1 MALPQDSGGNTG
13 TTAAEDNDA
22 LSQIPTHE
30 DFSVGEGVPKPVYSN
45 VYGRMDLANEG
56 LNTQAS
62 ITGELSKQP
71 RLGCATL
78 LTFTSRWTN

>member
-13 TTAAEDNDA
+13 TEGNDD
-22 LSQIPTHE
+22 LSQIPTRE

-62 ITGELSKQP
+62 ITGELFD
-71 RLGCATL
+71 RLCEHNFWATL
-78 LTFTSRWTN
+78 LTITSRRTS

>member
-1 MALPQDSGGNTG
+1 MALPQDSGGNIG
-13 TTAAEDNDA
+13 TTAADDNDA
-22 LSQIPTHE
+22 LSRIPTHE

-45 VYGRMDLANEG
+45 VYGRMDLTNEG

-71 RLGCATL
+71 PLRCATS
-78 LTFTSRWTN
+78 LTFTSRWTS

>member
-13 TTAAEDNDA
+13 TTTTEDRDA
-22 LSQIPTHE
+22 LSRIFTHE

-62 ITGELSKQP
+62 ITGELIDHLSEKAF
-71 RLGCATL
+71 GY
-78 LTFTSRWTN
+78 

>member
-13 TTAAEDNDA
+13 TEGNDD

-62 ITGELSKQP
+62 ITGELFD
-71 RLGCATL
+71 RLCERNFWATL
-78 LTFTSRWTN
+78 LTTTSRWTS

>member
-13 TTAAEDNDA
+13 TTAADRNND

-30 DFSVGEGVPKPVYSN
+30 DSSVGEDVPKPVYSN

-62 ITGELSKQP
+62 ITGELHD
-71 RLGCATL
+71 AI
-78 LTFTSRWTN
+78 

>member
-1 MALPQDSGGNTG
+1 MALPQHSGGNTG
-13 TTAAEDNDA
+13 TPAATDD

-30 DFSVGEGVPKPVYSN
+30 DFSVDEGIPKPVYSN

-62 ITGELSKQP
+62 ITGELS
-71 RLGCATL
+71 
-78 LTFTSRWTN
+78 